1 MQAREKRMLAGIQQ
15 LLADRA
21 AAVAEGKG
29 RVTLP
34 CLHEVMRCVQQALL
48 I

>member
-21 AAVAEGKG
+21 TAVVEGKG
-29 RVTLP
+29 RVNLP
-34 CLHEVMRCVQQALL
+34 CLHEVMNCILCCY
-48 I
+48 